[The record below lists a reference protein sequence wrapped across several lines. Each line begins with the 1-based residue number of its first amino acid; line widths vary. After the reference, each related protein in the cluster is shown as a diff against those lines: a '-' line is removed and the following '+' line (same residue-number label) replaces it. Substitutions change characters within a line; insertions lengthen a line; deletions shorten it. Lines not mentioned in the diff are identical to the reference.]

1 MAKRRGFFAEMQHQ
15 NRLREQRDRQ
25 QARAHAQATA
35 RAVRLSEKARR
46 DWERACASAD
56 RAANQASAAAVKE
69 RARLHVEAQLAEVEA
84 RNATLAEKYEAI
96 DGILA
101 ATLDVDDYIDLNAL
115 RQKIEHPPFDRPD
128 LTTPTLPP
136 LPLPLPP
143 EPVYVEPAAP
153 EGLGSLLGG
162 RKRHV
167 AAVEQAQAMYWQ
179 QRQGWEQ
186 AVAQRNHAQEANERA
201 QGVTEENRLRALS
214 IAQSEYEA
222 ECAERRRQVM
232 QANVQLER
240 LMVGLQEGEPNAL
253 EEYVSIVLG
262 NSVYPECFEVQY
274 DFSFHGQDRELELT
288 VSVPLPSDLPTEKSF
303 KYTKTSD
310 TITSTPLPLKARKDR
325 YATAVAEVAVR
336 TAHEIFE
343 ADRDGVVNTLSM
355 TVGVDTVDPATGH
368 PTRITLV
375 ELATDRL
382 VFERLNLSGVQATA
396 TLGHLSAGVSKNP
409 HDLIP
414 VGNTR
419 GVRG

>member
-15 NRLREQRDRQ
+15 NRLREQRERQ

-84 RNATLAEKYEAI
+84 RNATLAEMYEAI

-101 ATLDVDDYIDLNAL
+101 ATLEVDDYVDLSAL
-115 RQKIEHPPFDRPD
+115 RQRIEHPPFDRPD
-128 LTTPTLPP
+128 LTTPTTPP

-153 EGLGSLLGG
+153 EGLGKMLGG
-162 RKRHV
+162 RKRHA
-167 AAVEQAQAMYWQ
+167 AAVEQAQALYWQ

-186 AVAQRNHAQEANERA
+186 AVVQRDHAQEANERA
-201 QGVTEENRLRALS
+201 HGAAEARRLQALS
-214 IAQSEYEA
+214 VAQFEYEA
-222 ECAERRRQVM
+222 ECAERRKQVM

-262 NSVYPECFEVQY
+262 NSVYPECFEVHY

-303 KYTKTSD
+303 KYTKASD

-336 TAHEIFE
+336 TAHEILE
-343 ADRDGVVNTLSM
+343 ADRDGVVGTLAM
-355 TVGVDTVDPATGH
+355 TVGVDTVDPATGL

-375 ELATDRL
+375 ELATDRT
-382 VFERLNLSGVQATA
+382 VFERLNLSGVQAAA
-396 TLGHLSAGVSKNP
+396 TLQHLSAGVSKNP
-409 HDLIP
+409 HDLVP